1 MFCHFDKM
9 EILYILCCNENLKLK
24 SRTIDKLFLR
34 NLGIHI
40 PFLSFCSNG
49 MIGESEIYDNVL
61 ITVVLNVFLYVSIA
75 FLILKNNLF
84 SLYAKYFNCI
94 YYLKYNSNFSD
105 FAT

>member
-1 MFCHFDKM
+1 
-9 EILYILCCNENLKLK
+9 
-24 SRTIDKLFLR
+24 
-34 NLGIHI
+34 
-40 PFLSFCSNG
+40 

-84 SLYAKYFNCI
+84 GLYAKYFNCI
-94 YYLKYNSNFSD
+94 YYLKYNNNFSD